1 LNSHS
6 LTFIL
11 LSVVF
16 VSVGQILFKYVASII
31 NSGLDIFSPNVLI
44 AGIVAFATSGI
55 GTLIWIYVIR
65 DIDLSHAYP
74 FMALSFVFIPILSFI
89 FFNETLSKEYFFGIF
104 LIMLGIIFIN
114 ANIK

>member
-1 LNSHS
+1 LNYQS
-6 LTFIL
+6 LTFIF

-31 NSGLDIFSPNVLI
+31 NNGFDIYSPNVLI
-44 AGIVAFATSGI
+44 AGIVAFITSGI

-65 DIDLSHAYP
+65 DIELNHAYP
-74 FMALSFVFIPILSFI
+74 FMALSFVFVPILSFL
-89 FFNETLSKEYFFGIF
+89 FFNETLSREYFFGIL